1 MSREMN
7 PGREFESSKY
17 SAIEPLNVGPLNKGI
32 GPINQAFDPR
42 KAAALGWNLLDED
55 LSLPAAVLYQD
66 KLEHNLRWMQEFVR
80 AYGVKLAPHG
90 KTTMAPR
97 LFEMQLASGAWG
109 ITLATA
115 HQTLVAHRHGVPRV
129 LMANQLVGRR
139 NMAIISELLADPGF
153 SFYCLVDSAA
163 LVDLL
168 SAYFRERGQR
178 LNVLVEL
185 GVMGGRAGVRNED
198 QLEEIL
204 TAIDR
209 SNGSVALS
217 GVEVYEGVLNE
228 EAEVRALLRRAVE
241 TTRRLVAK
249 RRDARSHFLLSGA
262 GSTWYDVVAEEFTAA
277 GLGPEVEIVLR
288 PGCYLTHDA
297 GHYREAQARILQCNS
312 VARKIGTNLECA
324 LHIWAYIQSIPEPGR
339 AIVGLGRRDA
349 AFDSGLPVPA
359 MFFRPGRD
367 NMPAPVPAP
376 WRLTRIMDQ
385 HAFLEVRPEDGVRP
399 GDMVAFDICHPCLTF
414 DKWRAIPVVD
424 SKYRVVEVVQ
434 TFF

>member
-1 MSREMN
+1 MSPETN
-7 PGREFESSKY
+7 LGRSFEPSKSSSTGPRK
-17 SAIEPLNVGPLNKGI
+17 IDPLNKGL
-32 GPINQAFDPR
+32 GAVDQAFDPR
-42 KAAALGWNLLDED
+42 GAAELGWNLLQED
-55 LSLPAAVLYQD
+55 LSLPAAVLYKD
-66 KLEHNLRWMQEFVR
+66 KLEHNLRWMQEFVA
-80 AYGVKLAPHG
+80 AYGVRLAPHG

-97 LFEMQLASGAWG
+97 LFEMQLEHGAWG

-115 HQTLVAHRHGVPRV
+115 HQTLVAYRYGVRRV

-139 NMAIISELLADPGF
+139 NMEIVSELIADPGF
-153 SFYCLVDSAA
+153 TFYCLVDSAD
-163 LVDLL
+163 LVELL
-168 SAYFRERGQR
+168 SAYYRERGQQ

-185 GVMGGRAGVRNED
+185 GVTGGRAGVRHDEQLNEV
-198 QLEEIL
+198 LA
-204 TAIDR
+204 AIAR
-209 SNGSVALS
+209 SNGAVVLS

-228 EAEVRALLRRAVE
+228 EASVRALLKRAVE
-241 TTRRLVAK
+241 VTRRLVAE
-249 RRDARSHFLLSGA
+249 RQSASSPFLLSGA
-262 GSTWYDVVAEEFTAA
+262 GSSWYDVVAEEFSAA

-312 VARKIGTNLECA
+312 VAQKIGSDLECA

-359 MFFRPGRD
+359 LYFRPGRD
-367 NMPAPVPAP
+367 AKPAPAPAH

-385 HAFLEVRPEDGVRP
+385 HAFLELRPEDGVRP
-399 GDMVAFDICHPCLTF
+399 GDMIGFDICHPCLTF
-414 DKWRAIPVVD
+414 DKWRVIPVVD
-424 SKYRVVEVVQ
+424 SEYRVVDMVS